1 MFWFRMVAVEI
12 VIKVRYEIYFEGW
25 NYQDLQ
31 KDWLWDVSDRSG
43 KFFWLE
49 QLKIWNYHS
58 LQ

>member
-1 MFWFRMVAVEI
+1 MVAVEI
-12 VIKVRYEIYFEGW
+12 VKKVRYDIYFEGW

-31 KDWLWDVSDRSG
+31 KDWLWDISDRSG

-58 LQ
+58 LR